1 MLRNVVIDLGNNP
14 GLSGVSMSGA
24 QLCSIEDVT
33 VTGTDFTAGV
43 VGLPGS
49 GGFTANL
56 RVDGGAFAVWQAQF
70 RPNPSVSGLVAL
82 NQSVAAVL
90 LQKTRGP
97 SSTTTILGRFRVA
110 LPHSNGTFCVFK
122 PSAQTHTVAPR
133 YGSHRHQL
141 RVFL

>member
-97 SSTTTILGRFRVA
+97 SSPFRVSVCA
-110 LPHSNGTFCVFK
+110 ARTLNANGQSRVTL
-122 PSAQTHTVAPR
+122 S
-133 YGSHRHQL
+133 L
-141 RVFL
+141 R